1 MGKVHE
7 VHAPRADVTAVP
19 VPPVLCILAEQANLR
34 RPAHVSAVNKEHQ
47 NNVNYTKA
55 VKAVLGINQPST
67 SRGLSNIIVSVDG
80 STCEIE
86 PGTMSRFND
95 RHRKCIVDLLVENH
109 RRHGYEGSQ
118 IKIVVLYVAQ
128 GLSSEPTRL
137 VVVEGIFC
145 PHRYQYSHLFVYIFL
160 AWPSA
165 SSIFLHISALSILPC
180 ILANLPDL
188 LCSSPY
194 SSLSFSHPCFFGN
207 HFHSSQL

>member
-1 MGKVHE
+1 MTQQF
-7 VHAPRADVTAVP
+7 RYRQ
-19 VPPVLCILAEQANLR
+19 CF
-34 RPAHVSAVNKEHQ
+34 VSWLNKRTYTGQLTSHPSTRSIRT
-47 NNVNYTKA
+47 NVNYAKA
-55 VKAVLGINQPST
+55 VKAVLGISQPST
-67 SRGLSNIIVSVDG
+67 SLDLSNIIVSVDG
-80 STCEIE
+80 STCKIE

-95 RHRKCIVDLLVENH
+95 HHRKFIVDLLVENY
-109 RRHGYEGSQ
+109 RRHGDKGSQ
-118 IKIVVLYVAQ
+118 IKVVVLYMAQ
-128 GLSSEPTRL
+128 GLSSEPTKR

-188 LCSSPY
+188 LCSSPH
-194 SSLSFSHPCFFGN
+194 SSLSFSHPCFFGK